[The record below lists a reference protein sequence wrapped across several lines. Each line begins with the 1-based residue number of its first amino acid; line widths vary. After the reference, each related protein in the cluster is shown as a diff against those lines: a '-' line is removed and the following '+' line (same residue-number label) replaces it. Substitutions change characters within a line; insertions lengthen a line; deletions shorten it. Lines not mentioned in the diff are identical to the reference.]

1 MKVTEKE
8 SFPENFLWGGAIS
21 CSQAEG
27 GFHDGGKGIDSQDL
41 RYFDPSWSTEERK
54 DFKNRRMYQKRFDTA
69 LKDTNDKM
77 YPFRRGIDFYHRWK
91 NDIDLFAEMDLKIF
105 RTSIDWS
112 RIYPNGD
119 DKEPNK
125 AGIQYYHDMFQYC
138 HDKGIKVFVTILH
151 YNIPVHLITKY
162 GGWTNRKLID
172 FYLKYAHTLFK
183 ELGDVVDYWLP
194 FNEINCGRFNPYN
207 GVCVVQDDP
216 NSDEKIFQSLHHQFI
231 ANALTV
237 KMAHEMLPNS
247 KVGAMIARFS
257 SYPATC
263 KPEDVLQSL
272 QDEQYSNWFYLDI
285 MSRGEYPKYMD
296 RYFASKNIKI
306 KMKPED
312 KNILKQNTVDFV
324 SFSYYFSQVSTT
336 DNNWEKTDGNLIVAN
351 KNPYLETSEWGWQM
365 DPVGLRTT
373 LNQVYDRYQK
383 PIFIAENGLGA
394 VDRLEKD
401 GSIHDLYRID
411 YLKKHISAIREAIKD
426 GVPVF
431 GYTMWGIIDLISCG
445 SMEMKKRYGVIY
457 VDQDDA
463 GNGSLNRY
471 KKDSFYWYKKVID
484 SNGDVLG

>member
-1 MKVTEKE
+1 
-8 SFPENFLWGGAIS
+8 
-21 CSQAEG
+21 
-27 GFHDGGKGIDSQDL
+27 
-41 RYFDPSWSTEERK
+41 
-54 DFKNRRMYQKRFDTA
+54 
-69 LKDTNDKM
+69 
-77 YPFRRGIDFYHRWK
+77 
-91 NDIDLFAEMDLKIF
+91 
-105 RTSIDWS
+105 
-112 RIYPNGD
+112 
-119 DKEPNK
+119 
-125 AGIQYYHDMFQYC
+125 
-138 HDKGIKVFVTILH
+138 
-151 YNIPVHLITKY
+151 
-162 GGWTNRKLID
+162 
-172 FYLKYAHTLFK
+172 
-183 ELGDVVDYWLP
+183 
-194 FNEINCGRFNPYN
+194 
-207 GVCVVQDDP
+207 
-216 NSDEKIFQSLHHQFI
+216 
-231 ANALTV
+231 
-237 KMAHEMLPNS
+237 
-247 KVGAMIARFS
+247 
-257 SYPATC
+257 
-263 KPEDVLQSL
+263 
-272 QDEQYSNWFYLDI
+272 

-296 RYFASKNIKI
+296 RYFASKHIKI

-401 GSIHDLYRID
+401 DSIHDPYRID
-411 YLKKHISAIREAIKD
+411 YLKKHISAIKEAIKD